1 MTEKTGQPIAKKRS
15 WLLIVIF
22 ILVVGGTWFW
32 WAKKPAAPS
41 AGRPPMG
48 MRAPQTPVRVAEAIQ
63 GIVEERLHA
72 VGTVQA
78 FNTVTVRSRVEGELQ
93 TLFFKDGQFVQA
105 GTVLAQIDPR
115 PYQAKLDQAQGQLR
129 QVQSQLQ
136 LAQSDLQRF
145 LQLEKQQSIAKQQVD
160 NQRALVEQLKGS
172 VTTAQAAVEDAKL
185 QLEYTKITSPIDGRL
200 GLRNLDE
207 GNLISAAN
215 TDGLVVITQ
224 TQPIAVSFSL
234 PEKDLSRLF
243 EHLQLEQSLP
253 VQVSDRQN
261 KLISTGSI
269 LAVDN
274 QINLDTGTVRVKAS
288 MPNLDNR
295 LFPNQFVSVNV
306 LLTKHQGIVIPAAAV
321 QTGSIGDF
329 VYVVGADQ
337 KVSIR
342 PVKVQLTAD
351 EQSLIADGLA
361 LGEQVVVEGTDR
373 LREGSQVNPIN
384 GKGQAQ
390 GDAAR
395 AAAPSLV
402 QP

>member
-1 MTEKTGQPIAKKRS
+1 MAEKTGQPIAKKRS
-15 WLLIVIF
+15 WLLVVIF
-22 ILVVGGTWFW
+22 ILVIGGTWFW

-274 QINLDTGTVRVKAS
+274 QINLNTGTVRVKAS

-351 EQSLIADGLA
+351 EQSLIADGLV

>member
-1 MTEKTGQPIAKKRS
+1 MAEKTGQPIAKKRS

-274 QINLDTGTVRVKAS
+274 QINLNTGTVRVKAS

-395 AAAPSLV
+395 AAAPTLV

>member
-1 MTEKTGQPIAKKRS
+1 MAEKTGQPIAKKRS
-15 WLLIVIF
+15 WLLVVIF
-22 ILVVGGTWFW
+22 ILVIGGTWFW

-234 PEKDLSRLF
+234 PEKNLSRLF

-274 QINLDTGTVRVKAS
+274 QINLNTGTVRVKAS

-395 AAAPSLV
+395 AAAPTLV

>member
-274 QINLDTGTVRVKAS
+274 QINLNTGTVRVKAS

-351 EQSLIADGLA
+351 EQSLIADGLV

-395 AAAPSLV
+395 AAAPTLV

>member
-1 MTEKTGQPIAKKRS
+1 MAEKTGQPIAKKRS
-15 WLLIVIF
+15 WLLVVIF
-22 ILVVGGTWFW
+22 ILVIGGTWFW

-274 QINLDTGTVRVKAS
+274 QINLNTGTVRVKAS

-351 EQSLIADGLA
+351 EQSLIADGLV

-395 AAAPSLV
+395 AAAPTLV

>member
-41 AGRPPMG
+41 AGRPSMG

-63 GIVEERLHA
+63 GVVEERLHA

>member
-1 MTEKTGQPIAKKRS
+1 MAEKTGQPIAKKRS
-15 WLLIVIF
+15 WLLVVIF
-22 ILVVGGTWFW
+22 ILVIGGTWFW

-160 NQRALVEQLKGS
+160 NQRALVDQLKGS

-274 QINLDTGTVRVKAS
+274 QINLNTGTVRVKAS

-337 KVSIR
+337 KVSVR

-395 AAAPSLV
+395 AAAPTLV

>member
-160 NQRALVEQLKGS
+160 NQRALVDQLKGS

-274 QINLDTGTVRVKAS
+274 QINLNTGTVRVKAS

-390 GDAAR
+390 GGAAR

>member
-1 MTEKTGQPIAKKRS
+1 MAEKTGQPIAKKRS

-22 ILVVGGTWFW
+22 ILVIGGTWFW

-160 NQRALVEQLKGS
+160 NQRALVDQLKGS

-261 KLISTGSI
+261 KLISTGAI

-274 QINLDTGTVRVKAS
+274 QINLNTGTVRVKAS

-395 AAAPSLV
+395 AAAPTLV

>member
-1 MTEKTGQPIAKKRS
+1 MAEKTGQPIAKKRS

-22 ILVVGGTWFW
+22 ILVIGGTWFW

-160 NQRALVEQLKGS
+160 NQRALVDQLKGS

-261 KLISTGSI
+261 KLISTGAI

-274 QINLDTGTVRVKAS
+274 QINLNTGTVRVKAS

-337 KVSIR
+337 KVSVR

-395 AAAPSLV
+395 AAAPTLV

>member
-274 QINLDTGTVRVKAS
+274 QINLNTGTVRVKAS

-384 GKGQAQ
+384 GKGRAQ
-390 GDAAR
+390 GGAAR
-395 AAAPSLV
+395 AAAPTLV